1 MTMRRSGLAA
11 CLMAVFT
18 VAACG
23 GNQSQ
28 TPDQGSAAPGS
39 TVQIN
44 GAGAT
49 FPNPIYSKWFSEYNK
64 VHPNIQINYQPIG
77 SGGGIRQLTS
87 QTVFFGA
94 SDGPMTDEQL
104 KAAPGPILH
113 FPTVLGAVV
122 PVFNLAGVT
131 DLKFSGPV
139 LADIY
144 LGKIKKWNAP
154 AIATL
159 NPGVKL
165 PATDIAV
172 AHRSDG
178 SGTTYIWVDY
188 LSKVS
193 PEFKEKVGVNASV
206 NWPVGIGGKGNDGV
220 AGVVSQTPGAIGYVE
235 LIFALKNNISFGS
248 VQNAAGDIV
257 KASPESVTKAAAGVS
272 MPDDFRVSI
281 TNAPGAGAYP
291 ISSFTWLLLYEN
303 PSDKAMSKVM
313 VDFIT
318 WAIGDGQ
325 KFATE
330 LGYASLPEAVVMKE
344 MGALG
349 KIKVS

>member
-1 MTMRRSGLAA
+1 MRRSGLAA

-64 VHPNIQINYQPIG
+64 LHPNIQINYQPIG

-131 DLKFSGPV
+131 DLNFSGPL

-154 AIATL
+154 AIARL
-159 NPGVKL
+159 NPGVTL

-235 LIFALKNNISFGS
+235 LIFALKNNISYGS
-248 VQNAAGDIV
+248 VQNAAGGIV

-318 WAIGDGQ
+318 WAIRDGQ

-330 LGYASLPEAVVMKE
+330 LGYASLPDAVVMKE

>member
-1 MTMRRSGLAA
+1 MTMRRYWLAA

-28 TPDQGSAAPGS
+28 TTDQGAAAPSS

-64 VHPNIQINYQPIG
+64 LHPNIQINYQPIG

-104 KAAPGPILH
+104 KGAPGAILH

-122 PVFNLAGVT
+122 PVFNLAGIT
-131 DLKFSGPV
+131 DLKFNGPV

-165 PATDIAV
+165 PATDIVV
-172 AHRSDG
+172 AHRSEG

-193 PEFKEKVGVNASV
+193 PEFKQKVGVNASV
-206 NWPVGIGGKGNDGV
+206 NWPVGVGGKGNDGV
-220 AGVVSQTPGAIGYVE
+220 SGVVSQTPGAIGYVE
-235 LIFALKNNISFGS
+235 LIFALKNNISYGS
-248 VQNAAGDIV
+248 VQNAAGEIV
-257 KASPESVTKAAAGVS
+257 KATPESVTKAAAGVS
-272 MPDDFRVSI
+272 DLVVHLVAPLRESFRQGDVQ
-281 TNAPGAGAYP
+281 
-291 ISSFTWLLLYEN
+291 
-303 PSDKAMSKVM
+303 
-313 VDFIT
+313 
-318 WAIGDGQ
+318 GDGGLHY
-325 KFATE
+325 
-330 LGYASLPEAVVMKE
+330 LGDRRRPEVRNRARLCVAPRRRRDE
-344 MGALG
+344 GNGRTREDQGFLIPCG
-349 KIKVS
+349 GSSDSGSG